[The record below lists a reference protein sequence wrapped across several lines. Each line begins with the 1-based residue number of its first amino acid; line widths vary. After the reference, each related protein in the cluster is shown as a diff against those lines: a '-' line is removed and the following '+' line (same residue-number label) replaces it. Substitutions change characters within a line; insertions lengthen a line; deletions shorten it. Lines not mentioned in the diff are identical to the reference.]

1 MHLRLPFTLALSV
14 LTLALWAQRAPAAGI
29 SGLVVD
35 PDGQAIPYASVL
47 LLQPTD
53 SAIVEGTAT
62 DIDGGFILNP
72 PVGQYLLQISFLS
85 FEDFTRS
92 VDYTGKSIKLGRL
105 EMSPSSLA
113 LGEVEVVERRSEMEL
128 KLDKRV
134 MNVGE
139 DLKSAGL
146 NASEILEYVPSVT
159 VDVEGNVSLRGS
171 ENVRILI
178 NGRPS
183 GLLGTN
189 IADALRQLPG
199 DLIESVEVIT
209 NPSARYDA
217 EGEAGI
223 INIVLKKERRGGLN
237 GSVQAVAGYPDD
249 YRVTLNANYRTE
261 KMNIFGSSSVRYVN
275 SPGGGS
281 GTQII
286 NNEDTSYT
294 FRNTRDQLRGGW
306 SQTYRLGADFFLN
319 DQNTL
324 TVSGLYDTEDGK
336 NLVDIRYFDETNEGI
351 SLGETLRADE
361 EIELEDTY
369 EVNLNYLR
377 TFDEKDRKWTVDF
390 QYIKDN
396 DLENSN
402 LLQTSTYP
410 ESDSLYQRSSNTE
423 NEVNF
428 LFQSDYIDPLGN
440 DLVLE
445 LGTRNT
451 LRYIDN
457 DFLVETR
464 DGSDGDW
471 EPIDEFNNYFQYR
484 EAIYAGYTIL
494 SQDLGRWSWQGGLR
508 AEYTDLETELVETG
522 ETNPRDYLNWFPSAF
537 LGYEV
542 TENQTAQLSYSRRLS
557 RPGFRQLLPFTGYND
572 NRNFWAGN
580 PDLDP
585 EYTNSFEGSYL
596 VYFDKGSILTSA
608 YYRHRTGIISR
619 ITVIDSIGN
628 TVRTP
633 VNLAVQDAYGF
644 EFTANADISQNWRLN
659 GNLNVF
665 HQVTVGDYEGQD
677 FGATNTSWTTRV
689 SSQWNFTKDLKGQVS
704 WFYRGPQQNAQGR
717 VEGIS
722 SVDASVGMD
731 LFGGKGSLTLNV
743 RDLFNSRKRRWT
755 IDEPGYLSESEFQ
768 WRQRQWLLTFSYR
781 LKQERNRSGRQGGG
795 PSGGGGGGFGE

>member
-1 MHLRLPFTLALSV
+1 MKKIISAFVLLFFFTFQVLAQNKAITGKV
-14 LTLALWAQRAPAAGI
+14 IDKDGAP
-29 SGLVVD
+29 V
-35 PDGQAIPYASVL
+35 PYASVVVMDYG
-47 LLQPTD
+47 D
-53 SAIVEGTAT
+53 SAIVEGSAT
-62 DIDGGFILNP
+62 DADGFFMLKP
-72 PVGQYLLQISFLS
+72 PAGRYLIQISFLS
-85 FEDFTRS
+85 YENSYREVNFNNTK
-92 VDYTGKSIKLGRL
+92 VDLGTIKLR
-105 EMSPSSLA
+105 PSSLA
-113 LGEVEVVERRSEMEL
+113 LGEVEVVEERSEMEL

-237 GSVQAVAGYPDD
+237 GSLQAVAGYPDD
-249 YRVTLNANYRTE
+249 YRVTLNANYRTD
-261 KMNIFGSSSVRYVN
+261 KMNLFGSTSVRYNN

-281 GTQII
+281 GNQII

-319 DQNTL
+319 DKNTL
-324 TVSGLYDTEDGK
+324 TVSGLYDTENGL
-336 NLVDIRYFDETNEGI
+336 NLVDIRYFDETNEGVSI
-351 SLGETLRADE
+351 GETLRSDE

-369 EVNLNYLR
+369 EFNLNYLK
-377 TFDEKDRKWTVDF
+377 TFDEKDRKWTIDAQF
-390 QYIKDN
+390 IRD
-396 DLENSN
+396 DDIENSN
-402 LLQTSTYP
+402 LIQTSTYP
-410 ESDSLYQRSSNTE
+410 ANDSLYQRSSNTE
-423 NEVNF
+423 NEVNY
-428 LFQSDYIDPLGN
+428 LFQSDYIDPLPN
-440 DLVLE
+440 EMVLE

-451 LRYIDN
+451 WRFIDN
-457 DFLVETR
+457 DFSVETR
-464 DGSDGDW
+464 EGLNGPW
-471 EPIDEFNNYFQYR
+471 VPIDEFNNYFQYR
-484 EAIYAGYTIL
+484 EAIYAGYAIL
-494 SQDLGRWSWQGGLR
+494 SQDLGKWSWQGGLR
-508 AEYTDLETELVETG
+508 AEYTDIETELVETG
-522 ETNPRDYLNWFPSAF
+522 ETNPRQYLNWFPSAF

-542 TENQTAQLSYSRRLS
+542 QENQTVQLSYSRRLS

-596 VYFDKGSILTSA
+596 LYFDKGSLLSSA
-608 YYRHRTGIISR
+608 YYRHRTGVISR

-633 VNLAVQDAYGF
+633 INLAVQDAYGF
-644 EFTANADISQNWRLN
+644 EFTANLDISQNWRLN

-665 HQVTVGDYEGQD
+665 HQVTAGDFEGQD
-677 FGATNTSWTTRV
+677 FGATNTSWTTRL
-689 SSQWNFTKDLKGQVS
+689 SSQWNFTEEIKGQIS
-704 WFYRGPQQNAQGR
+704 WFYRGPQVNAQGSIQA
-717 VEGIS
+717 IS
-722 SVDASVGMD
+722 SVDASLGVD

-755 IDEPGYLSESEFQ
+755 IDEPGYFSESVFQ

-781 LKQERNRSGRQGGG
+781 LKQERDRNGRNGGRG
-795 PSGGGGGGFGE
+795 AGGGFNGE